1 MRIFRLALTS
11 CLHAVISTRKSHKGK
26 WAGGEGG
33 YKSSTTCLPLI
44 PLVGA
49 KVARTDQC
57 RWISLRTYPRTYLS
71 PPILRPR
78 QVVNNH
84 CPGWQQEACASSRR
98 SKERIRAR
106 NFSPKVTKKNVEWNS
121 RRFTLT
127 VEKLEKKKE
136 KKKKTE
142 FFLDRPIRDFERMFR
157 WKWARVR
164 EDFAYSEEAFRDYPH
179 SNENCSI
186 ADRLL
191 NQTNPPS
198 LSLSSLPLLF
208 SLLPVYRSSVFN
220 PCAPPFVLN
229 AKRKKRECEHVSTRV
244 YTHMYKN
251 IFALLPLGPPSWSSC
266 AILFTIQLSV
276 NSPLERRGPF
286 VSRATH
292 PRVRTR
298 VARFGLHQPMFL
310 SLYFSFF
317 LCFSSILSVRSG
329 GRGNGLDIGGAHEF
343 LCEITYLRRSVYT
356 VEFQQQGK

>member
-191 NQTNPPS
+191 NQTNPLS
-198 LSLSSLPLLF
+198 LSLL
-208 SLLPVYRSSVFN
+208 
-220 PCAPPFVLN
+220 
-229 AKRKKRECEHVSTRV
+229 
-244 YTHMYKN
+244 
-251 IFALLPLGPPSWSSC
+251 PPSPLFPPSC
-266 AILFTIQLSV
+266 LSFV
-276 NSPLERRGPF
+276 CFQPL
-286 VSRATH
+286 RA
-292 PRVRTR
+292 
-298 VARFGLHQPMFL
+298 
-310 SLYFSFF
+310 SL
-317 LCFSSILSVRSG
+317 RS
-329 GRGNGLDIGGAHEF
+329 
-343 LCEITYLRRSVYT
+343 
-356 VEFQQQGK
+356 